1 MDQSR
6 PHEKKSISSLDVQT
20 IKTAFGGDEIRQ
32 IQMLMV
38 LLSCLPPDGKV
49 REVLE
54 LALALPHESVLS
66 RLSPPKDTSFDGLK
80 TWLGSL
86 WVREGLTSE
95 EQALVNWQKSIVN
108 IAAAVQELKA
118 AEQKLGLKFDVSRIL

>member
-6 PHEKKSISSLDVQT
+6 PHEKKPASNLDVQT
-20 IKTAFGGDEIRQ
+20 IKTTYGGDEIRQ

-49 REVLE
+49 CEVLK
-54 LALALPHESVLS
+54 LALALPPEPVLS
-66 RLSPPKDTSFDGLK
+66 RLTPPKETSFEYLK

-86 WVREGLTSE
+86 WACEGLTSE
-95 EQALVNWQKSIVN
+95 EQELVNWQRSVVN
-108 IAAAVQELKA
+108 IPAAVQELKA
-118 AEQKLGLKFDVSRIL
+118 AEQKLGLKLDVLQI